1 MRSHSIL
8 LASAGIAVLALGAA
22 LDFIANDYPPAV
34 WDSRLP
40 GWIAS
45 VETPAFDSFF
55 SAVTWLGSLWLL
67 LPAALVV
74 AIGLVMRARAKD
86 ALRFATAFG
95 GSCLMAYGAKI
106 LIGRERPPTTELL
119 VTMPADPSYPSGHAM
134 QITAFALAAVW
145 LLAPRSQRG
154 RWFAAALMLIA
165 LVGTS
170 RLYLQVH
177 FPSDVVAGT
186 IAAALWV
193 LAVVF
198 WRRPRHA

>member
-1 MRSHSIL
+1 MRSHSIF
-8 LASAGIAVLALGAA
+8 LASAVVAVLVLGAA
-22 LDFIANDYPPAV
+22 LNCAASACAPTA
-34 WDSRLP
+34 WDSRLL
-40 GWIAS
+40 GWFAT
-45 VETPAFDSFF
+45 VGTPVFDALF

-74 AIGLVMRARAKD
+74 AIGLMMQARAKD

-95 GSCLMAYGAKI
+95 GSCLLAYSAKI
-106 LIGRERPPTTELL
+106 LIGRERPPTAELL

>member
-1 MRSHSIL
+1 MRSYFIL
-8 LASAGIAVLALGAA
+8 LASAGVAVLALGAGNCA
-22 LDFIANDYPPAV
+22 PAA
-34 WDSRLP
+34 WDSRLL
-40 GWIAS
+40 GWFAS
-45 VETPAFDSFF
+45 ADTPVFDSLF

-67 LPAALVV
+67 LPAALAV
-74 AIGLVMRARAKD
+74 AFGLAMHGRAMD
-86 ALRFATAFG
+86 SLRFAAAFG
-95 GSCLMAYGAKI
+95 GSCLLAYSAKF
-106 LIGRERPPTTELL
+106 LIGRERPPSGELL
-119 VTMPADPSYPSGHAM
+119 IPMPADPSYPSGHAM

-145 LLAPRSQRG
+145 LLVPRSQRG

-186 IAAALWV
+186 VAAALWV

-198 WRRPRHA
+198 WKKPRHA